1 MRSMDLF
8 RLDGKVAIVT
18 GGSQGLGLAMAE
30 GLAEAGASVV
40 VCARHVD
47 EAEEAAG
54 RLARCGAESLAV
66 RCDVSVARDV
76 AGLVDAT
83 VQRFGRID
91 VLLNNA
97 GYAWEEPFEQLSQER
112 WDRTFAVNA
121 TGTFLCSQ
129 AAGKQ
134 MIAQGGGKIVN
145 VLSVVALRSPDPEV
159 ADSVPYSAAKGA
171 VWSMTRDLARKW
183 SRHRINVNAI
193 IPGYFPTR
201 MSRYLVEHRLPQVL
215 ASIPMKRIAEMHEIK
230 GAALFLA
237 SSASDYVTGAAI
249 PVDGGLL
256 T

>member
-1 MRSMDLF
+1 MRSIDLF

-30 GLAEAGASVV
+30 GLAEAGARVI
-40 VCARHVD
+40 VCARHLE
-47 EAEEAAG
+47 EAEAAARRIAGCGPEA
-54 RLARCGAESLAV
+54 LAL
-66 RCDVSVARDV
+66 RCDVSKAQEVTA
-76 AGLVDAT
+76 LVEAAT
-83 VQRFGRID
+83 ARFGRID
-91 VLLNNA
+91 VLVNNA
-97 GYAWEEPFEQLSQER
+97 GWAWEEPLERVSQEK

-129 AAGKQ
+129 AVGKR

-171 VWSMTRDLARKW
+171 VWAMTRDLARKW
-183 SRHRINVNAI
+183 SRHRVNVNAI

-201 MSRYLVEHRLPQVL
+201 MSKYLVEHRLPQVL
-215 ASIPMKRIAEMHEIK
+215 ASIPMKRMAEMHEIK

-237 SSASDYVTGAAI
+237 SAASDYVTGAAI